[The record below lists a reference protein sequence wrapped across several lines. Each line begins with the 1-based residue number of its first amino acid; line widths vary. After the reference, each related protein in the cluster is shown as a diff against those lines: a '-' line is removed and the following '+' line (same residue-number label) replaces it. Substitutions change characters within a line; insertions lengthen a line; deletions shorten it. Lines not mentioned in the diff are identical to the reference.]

1 MPSVL
6 SCFSHV
12 QLFATTWTVAYQA
25 LLSTGFSRQEYCSGL
40 PCPPLG
46 DLPNPGSPASSA
58 SQAVSLLLSHWG
70 SLSGILLRVILR
82 YIISSAL
89 NSHTRKRFCGQ
100 RNRETKYMSP
110 LFRVTHM
117 LETNPDKFLTPHQIG
132 GPCTC
137 HHHTHALP
145 QFLSSKPQL
154 SKVNLE
160 FLSEQTLNLVV
171 TLSANSVF
179 LHNDGESKTFYDYF
193 DCIEHLPGLLE
204 SKMLQMT
211 PLCC

>member
-1 MPSVL
+1 MPSFRG
-6 SCFSHV
+6 SS
-12 QLFATTWTVAYQA
+12 QP
-25 LLSTGFSRQEYCSGL
+25 E
-40 PCPPLG
+40 
-46 DLPNPGSPASSA
+46 SPASSA
-58 SQAVSLLLSHWG
+58 LQAVSLLLSHWG
-70 SLSGILLRVILR
+70 SLSGILLRVKLR

-100 RNRETKYMSP
+100 RNWETKYMSS

-117 LETNPDKFLTPHQIG
+117 LETDPDKSLTPDQIG

-160 FLSEQTLNLVV
+160 FLSKQNLVV
-171 TLSANSVF
+171 MLSANSIF
-179 LHNDGESKTFYDYF
+179 LHYYGESKTIYDYF
-193 DCIEHLPGLLE
+193 DSIEHLPWLLE
-204 SKMLQMT
+204 SKILQMT
-211 PLCC
+211 HLCCWKTRWWWWIIFCKR